1 MNKPKRARTKRK
13 KPPLLFKWGNAKV
26 LPNKN
31 RIVDEMA
38 NELLDKVK
46 MRKNNKKED
55 KCEIDYMEI
64 PKGHD
69 IFHPSH
75 YTHLPNGI
83 ECWDVT
89 EHFTANIA
97 QAMKYQW
104 RSGRKNG
111 TPATKD
117 LRKAIQFIQ
126 REIDLLEGR
135 NPKMNKTNV

>member
-1 MNKPKRARTKRK
+1 MPKVNTQTNKQKSVQTKTSYTIRHIAKIRK
-13 KPPLLFKWGNAKV
+13 KYKLQEN
-26 LPNKN
+26 
-31 RIVDEMA
+31 
-38 NELLDKVK
+38 
-46 MRKNNKKED
+46 KED
-55 KCEIDYMEI
+55 NAHNESEIT
-64 PKGHD
+64 
-69 IFHPSH
+69 HPPH
-75 YTHLPNGI
+75 YNHLPNGI

-111 TPATKD
+111 TPAAKD

-135 NPKMNKTNV
+135 NPRMNKHS